1 MDSIFNILNGETI
14 SNEATPTSNNET
26 INEVQAEPESATIP
40 ADDTNNNLVESEDIS
55 TDALFQH
62 IADVIADAA
71 ANNAAPDD
79 QVANMTGLQ
88 EAEEVIPSLN
98 APKVLQ
104 EEEEVIPSFKALK
117 VVKKSPLKKAKKTA
131 IKTRIQPARMAAR
144 KATKISNK
152 KAVRKIGKKSG
163 LKVGKMSA
171 RNTSK
176 KNVLRKTKKGKIMKQ
191 KKTKKV
197 VKGRK

>member
-40 ADDTNNNLVESEDIS
+40 ADDTYNNLVESEDIS
-55 TDALFQH
+55 TGALFQH
-62 IADVIADAA
+62 IADVIPDAA
-71 ANNAAPDD
+71 TNNAAPDD

-88 EAEEVIPSLN
+88 EEVIPSLN
-98 APKVLQ
+98 APKV
-104 EEEEVIPSFKALK
+104 
-117 VVKKSPLKKAKKTA
+117 VKKSPPKKAKKTA
-131 IKTRIQPARMAAR
+131 IKTRIQPTRMAAR

-163 LKVGKMSA
+163 FKVGKMSA